1 MAKFIA
7 EMNLEKERLLIIAP
21 HADDEVLGCFGLIN
35 TIKSRGGEV
44 FLQVLAMGG
53 YKKIEG
59 NRITKEDWKDELTK
73 VAGQLKIDDY
83 DIAFFDDEIQHIDT
97 KPQQEL
103 IEHIESKSKISI
115 SKIKPTIVAI
125 PTIFS
130 THQDHTYAY
139 KVSISALR
147 PHPQKTTHMPRLVIS
162 YESPEYYFWSAYS
175 EFGKFLPNF
184 YLNLSKNNL
193 DEKIN
198 VLNTYST
205 QMREGQRGGE
215 NLISLARI
223 RGNEIGLEY
232 AEAFH
237 IHRLYV

>member
-1 MAKFIA
+1 M
-7 EMNLEKERLLIIAP
+7 
-21 HADDEVLGCFGLIN
+21 D
-35 TIKSRGGEV
+35 
-44 FLQVLAMGG
+44 
-53 YKKIEG
+53 KKIVVCGCTDFGYE
-59 NRITKEDWKDELTK
+59 IVDFLLTNG
-73 VAGQLKIDDY
+73 VNISHLVSLSPEQA
-83 DIAFFDDEIQHIDT
+83 IQ
-97 KPQQEL
+97 
-103 IEHIESKSKISI
+103 
-115 SKIKPTIVAI
+115 
-125 PTIFS
+125 
-130 THQDHTYAY
+130 Y

-198 VLNTYST
+198 VLNMYST

-215 NLISLARI
+215 SLISLARI
-223 RGNEIGLEY
+223 RGNEIGLDF

-237 IHRLYV
+237 IHRFYM

>member
-1 MAKFIA
+1 
-7 EMNLEKERLLIIAP
+7 
-21 HADDEVLGCFGLIN
+21 
-35 TIKSRGGEV
+35 
-44 FLQVLAMGG
+44 MGG

-59 NRITKEDWKDELTK
+59 NRITKEDWKNELMK
-73 VAGQLKIDDY
+73 VVEQLKIDDY
-83 DIAFFDDEIQHIDT
+83 DIAFYDDEMQHIDT
-97 KPQQEL
+97 KPQQDL
-103 IEHIESKSKISI
+103 
-115 SKIKPTIVAI
+115 IKPTIVAI

-198 VLNTYST
+198 VLNMYST